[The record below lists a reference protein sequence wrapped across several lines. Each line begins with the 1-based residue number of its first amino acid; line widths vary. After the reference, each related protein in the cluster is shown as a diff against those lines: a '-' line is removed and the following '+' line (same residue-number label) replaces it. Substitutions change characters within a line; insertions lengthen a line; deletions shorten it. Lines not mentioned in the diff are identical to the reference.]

1 MILSPA
7 CYLLLCYSNFCIIMP
22 NVATSLFVSSEQTC
36 CLARQITEC
45 GFRSPET
52 CDEEETY
59 VAYFKVIESNYDKAE
74 KN

>member
-1 MILSPA
+1 
-7 CYLLLCYSNFCIIMP
+7 MP
-22 NVATSLFVSSEQTC
+22 NVAILLFVSSEQTC

-45 GFRSPET
+45 RFRSPKT

>member
-1 MILSPA
+1 
-7 CYLLLCYSNFCIIMP
+7 MP
-22 NVATSLFVSSEQTC
+22 NDATSLFVSSEQTC

-52 CDEEETY
+52 CEEEETY
-59 VAYFKVIESNYDKAE
+59 AAYFKVIESNYDKAE